1 MNSQIPYNSNGKIGA
16 IPIITYHNL
25 TTNMNDYEPNA
36 NTITVDLFAQE
47 MKYLHDNGFR
57 VLLLNQVGFD
67 PTKNVFYLKNTF
79 PPLETVSASA
89 NPASA
94 KSTPGAISR

>member
-1 MNSQIPYNSNGKIGA
+1 
-16 IPIITYHNL
+16 
-25 TTNMNDYEPNA
+25 MNDYEPNA

-67 PTKNVFYLKNTF
+67 PTKNVLYLKNT
-79 PPLETVSASA
+79 
-89 NPASA
+89 
-94 KSTPGAISR
+94 STA

>member
-1 MNSQIPYNSNGKIGA
+1 
-16 IPIITYHNL
+16 
-25 TTNMNDYEPNA
+25 MNDYEPNA

-67 PTKNVFYLKNTF
+67 PTKNVFYLKNTLF
-79 PPLETVSASA
+79 HRLKLFLHLLTLHLQNLPQEQYQGKRIITGRTPVSETIR
-89 NPASA
+89 
-94 KSTPGAISR
+94 KSTK